1 MNDKVNSFNIA
12 FKRFLNDKELLGDIR
27 TGVAIT
33 LALLLPLAWFGLFA
47 NVDIY
52 ALLNYTVGGLVLF
65 VVASLVISWVEISIK
80 AKRDE
85 IENNKELQATMKSTY
100 EKQTKLPKV
109 DEVIKF
115 NNLYNY
121 EKQINR
127 DMMLNEKIRKSL
139 QNKIDHCKIKGKS
152 YKKHERKLNRL
163 DSKPMVDT
171 TYKPIK
177 VENIINQVGAP
188 KQDVDGNDSIIYN
201 PVSDGFIRFLF
212 MQPFKGFGLG
222 GIGSAFILS
231 LGYSWWTIIVFYVG
245 FILMWLMTVI
255 PRYLRV
261 RFNTSTKYLKTY
273 INIGKY
279 IDEFYEW
286 YNLKEKGE
294 SIPLVLNEEVGE
306 LAKKEINEAF
316 DNIIV
321 NEVKEKALD

>member
-1 MNDKVNSFNIA
+1 MNNKVNSFNIA
-12 FKRFLNDKELLGDIR
+12 FKKFLNDKELLGDIR

-85 IENNKELQATMKSTY
+85 IEDNTELKELMESTY
-100 EKQTKLPKV
+100 KKQTSLPKV
-109 DEVIKF
+109 DNVIKF
-115 NNLYNY
+115 NNLYNF
-121 EKQINR
+121 EKQVNR
-127 DMMLNEKIRKSL
+127 DMMLNEREQKRL

-152 YKKHERKLNRL
+152 YKKYERKLNRI
-163 DSKPMVDT
+163 DKSPMVDT

-177 VENIINQVGAP
+177 VENIVNQVGTP
-188 KQDVDGNDSIIYN
+188 RQDVDGNDSIVYN
-201 PVSDGFIRFLF
+201 PVKDGFIRFLF

-222 GIGSAFILS
+222 GIGTAFILS

-245 FILMWLMTVI
+245 FILMWLITVI

-261 RFNTSTKYLKTY
+261 RFNTSTKYMRTY
-273 INIGKY
+273 INISKY

-294 SIPLVLNEEVGE
+294 SIPDTENKGE
-306 LAKKEINEAF
+306 KEIDKECKVII
-316 DNIIV
+316 DDIIV